1 VAVLFISHD
10 MQHVIR
16 VADRVVVLRL
26 GRKSFDGARTRLA
39 DWQLVGLMTG
49 PLAEDA
55 PSPIS

>member
-1 VAVLFISHD
+1 MLFISHD

-16 VADRVVVLRL
+16 IADRVVVLRL
-26 GRKSFDGARTRLA
+26 GRQSFDGARTRLA
-39 DWQLVGLMTG
+39 GWQLVGLMTG